1 MKQRSHGL
9 DRGAAVAF
17 RLSRFSSAYR
27 QRLLDG
33 IEDVHKFC
41 LKERECSLAIVA
53 SRPKTADRLLC
64 DYVMRRFENGSKGT
78 LSLVKHALLGCQHV
92 FPRLKG
98 KLMTSWSTLKTW
110 EEQRITRLRPPLPI
124 AIWLLALGLA
134 RAHAVTAKKS
144 EEQKAWEMFA
154 VLMELGLFCML
165 RPGEILRLTHDDIS
179 LPGSFIMTKAH
190 AAIRI
195 TAPKNRRQFG
205 ENQFVLVKHTNTIAW
220 LARVHEPNSNK
231 ALWRWSSRVFSQ
243 KFATLMDELGVK
255 ACNFTPASL
264 RPGGA
269 TMYFSQGVQIST
281 LRFMGRW
288 TAEKSLEHYIQL
300 AMATQIMNKLDET
313 AVSRLQKLAPLCLA
327 QVLTTDVVI
336 RELRPLPSRK
346 ASTADVAS
354 WCDLFVSLVE
364 DARTT

>member
-1 MKQRSHGL
+1 
-9 DRGAAVAF
+9 
-17 RLSRFSSAYR
+17 
-27 QRLLDG
+27 
-33 IEDVHKFC
+33 
-41 LKERECSLAIVA
+41 
-53 SRPKTADRLLC
+53 
-64 DYVMRRFENGSKGT
+64 
-78 LSLVKHALLGCQHV
+78 
-92 FPRLKG
+92 
-98 KLMTSWSTLKTW
+98 
-110 EEQRITRLRPPLPI
+110 
-124 AIWLLALGLA
+124 
-134 RAHAVTAKKS
+134 
-144 EEQKAWEMFA
+144 
-154 VLMELGLFCML
+154 
-165 RPGEILRLTHDDIS
+165 
-179 LPGSFIMTKAH
+179 
-190 AAIRI
+190 
-195 TAPKNRRQFG
+195 
-205 ENQFVLVKHTNTIAW
+205 
-220 LARVHEPNSNK
+220 
-231 ALWRWSSRVFSQ
+231 
-243 KFATLMDELGVK
+243 MDELGVK

-269 TMYFSQGVQIST
+269 TMYFSRGVQIST